1 MDISEL
7 KAKIAA
13 ARYKEVDING
23 STYCLSIPHDHAWR
37 CEIERHIDKD
47 MRVLQAAAFRNIL
60 QMALTGWRNVKT
72 TDLEADLPEEPLA
85 FSPEAREL
93 LLDHRQ
99 DIADTLAR
107 AIGEF
112 IMEQRERHATQTKN

>member
-1 MDISEL
+1 MDLAEL

-37 CEIERHIDKD
+37 CEIERHVDKD
-47 MRVLQAAAFRNIL
+47 LRVLQAAAFRAVL
-60 QMALTGWRNVKT
+60 RMALTDWRNVKT
-72 TDLEADLPEEPLA
+72 TDIQPDLPEEPLP
-85 FSPEAREL
+85 FSTDAREL

-99 DIADTLAR
+99 DITDELTR
-107 AIGEF
+107 VIGQY
-112 IMEQRERHATQTKN
+112 IIDQRERHQAEIKN